1 MPDTKYIN
9 KYENENAYN
18 SDASARTALGN
29 STVSMEA
36 DTRKLHFDGVN
47 VEVPRKSVR
56 VGTAVYADGNG
67 NLHFVDGATVK
78 SASIPSGWEFV
89 GVVSLRKGGKAL
101 VLHKNENASI
111 RFTSCWAWEITGI
124 VYGSS
129 NTIQFQQ
136 RKSTGE
142 NTFTMVD
149 IGSALVFTPTDIDD
163 AVSKIDTHLKAS
175 GNAGGKSYDSD
186 IVANYNWHCEK
197 LDGRIWVIADFDSS
211 SSYRQYETTR
221 VNNVDYGLIVK
232 NTNPSNGPVCF
243 SNMWT
248 LVGMNSNNDAIR
260 RNDGVN
266 SKYYAVWNKDVVRVK
281 ASNQGSPVDQV
292 AHDGYYRE
300 TNFNNTS
307 VLKAYYGTYDKYLD
321 DLMPMYPVNGVAM
334 KAYAGKGAETCAIA
348 ESVVYTKRDGVT
360 TDYMFTAIHYAKT
373 LKAHSTAS
381 VDGMNA
387 GDWYMPGLDEIVDIF
402 SQMKVD
408 GSDPIH
414 QAFANAGM
422 SSAYPINPSSGV
434 YRWVPARFSA
444 NNAWYLNSA
453 GCINYSYFI
462 NRNRACGVALLAL

>member
-1 MPDTKYIN
+1 MAGTFIN
-9 KYENENAYN
+9 KYTDAAAYAA
-18 SDASARTALGN
+18 DTARTALGK
-29 STVSMEA
+29 STISMEA

-101 VLHKNENASI
+101 VLHKNENTGI

-136 RKSTGE
+136 RKSTDTD
-142 NTFTMVD
+142 TFAMVD

-211 SSYRQYETTR
+211 PSYRQYE
-221 VNNVDYGLIVK
+221 VGVVK
-232 NTNPSNGPVCF
+232 NTAVANGPV
-243 SNMWT
+243 SNNNMWT
-248 LVGMNSNNDAIR
+248 LAGMDSNYTTIR

-266 SKYYAVWNKDVVRVK
+266 SSYYSIWNKDVVRVK

-292 AHDGYYRE
+292 AHDGYYSE

-321 DLMPMYPVNGVAM
+321 DLMPKYPVNGGAM

-360 TDYMFTAIHYAKT
+360 TDYMFAAIHYVKT

-422 SSAYPINPSSGV
+422 SSAYPINPSSNV
-434 YRWVPARFSA
+434 YRWVPARFYSSYAWFLYTPGNIA
-444 NNAWYLNSA
+444 NTNFLNS
-453 GCINYSYFI
+453 Y
-462 NRNRACGVALLAL
+462 RACGVALLAL